1 MKITTQDGQ
10 VVHAHTIEVGSN
22 VIRYTPDEDHR
33 RKIVCGT
40 YKDRCRATEVFSEMA
55 ETGWTQK
62 NPEYVMP
69 KE

>member
-1 MKITTQDGQ
+1 MKITTQDGR
-10 VVHAHTIEVGSN
+10 VVNAHTIEISRN

-33 RKIVCGT
+33 RKIVCGV
-40 YKDRCRATEVFSEMA
+40 YADRFRATEVFSEMTEA
-55 ETGWTQK
+55 GWTRE